1 MDLSVGNVFPA
12 PQISQRLSNQLGH
25 IEKAARRAARKATT
39 WLANRRVW
47 SARIPVCIGT
57 SRSLPA
63 ELSATQREILLSTGL
78 DIAIGA
84 SRSPG
89 VARLATGYAGTT
101 RVRVVEPGQE
111 RAFLAPMPLR
121 RLTGLSQS
129 TAALLHASGLTT
141 IGDLQRVPK
150 AALQSQFGATE
161 GAQIWR
167 AARGLDRLSTNATRA
182 SVCQASDLFRP
193 DAAANS

>member
-25 IEKAARRAARKATT
+25 IEKAARRAARKATA

-47 SARIPVCIGT
+47 SARIPMHTGT
-57 SRSLPA
+57 SRHSLPA
-63 ELSATQREILLSTGL
+63 ELSAAQREILLSTGL

-89 VARLATGYAGTT
+89 VARLASRYAGTT

-121 RLTGLSQS
+121 RLPGLSQA
-129 TAALLHASGLTT
+129 TVALLQSSGLVT

-150 AALQSQFGATE
+150 VALQSQFGAAE

-167 AARGLDRLSTNATRA
+167 AARGLDRLNT
-182 SVCQASDLFRP
+182 
-193 DAAANS
+193 